1 MSRIEKLI
9 IIVALTTILGATII
23 TGYLIF
29 KQESKVYKVKYKTFE
44 TYTTQPII
52 TMVELND
59 LNNLELTF
67 DIINTYKDNQIN
79 LITMIR
85 EEFKGSGIKEISNL
99 IKKAHFNQYDSEV
112 NKFIII
118 KHNRGV
124 ISFCILIYF
133 YSWVIFPTIK
143 K

>member
-1 MSRIEKLI
+1 
-9 IIVALTTILGATII
+9 
-23 TGYLIF
+23 
-29 KQESKVYKVKYKTFE
+29 
-44 TYTTQPII
+44 
-52 TMVELND
+52 MVELND

-67 DIINTYKDNQIN
+67 DIINTYKNNQIN

-118 KHNRGV
+118 KDSV
-124 ISFCILIYF
+124 IVVNLEINQENYYKELHL
-133 YSWVIFPTIK
+133 
-143 K
+143 